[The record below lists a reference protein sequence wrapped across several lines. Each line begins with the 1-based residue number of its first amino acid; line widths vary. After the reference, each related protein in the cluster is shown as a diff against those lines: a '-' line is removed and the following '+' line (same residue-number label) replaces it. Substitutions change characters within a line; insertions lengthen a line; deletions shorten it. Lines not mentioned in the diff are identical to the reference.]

1 MQQRAKAYQIIKNEL
16 LSEIQAGSCGGH
28 IGARALAAKVLR
40 QGFYWLVVIDD
51 ASKIVATCEACQKF
65 SHRSNAPALPSQLI
79 MPSWPLQTW
88 GIDIVG
94 PLPASQGNYKYALMA
109 VEYFTKWIES
119 KPITNITS
127 ATMKKFF
134 WQNIICRFRV
144 PRVIMVDNVK
154 QFENDLFQE
163 FCDQI
168 VMKVAFTSVY
178 HLQTN

>member
-1 MQQRAKAYQIIKNEL
+1 
-16 LSEIQAGSCGGH
+16 
-28 IGARALAAKVLR
+28 
-40 QGFYWLVVIDD
+40 
-51 ASKIVATCEACQKF
+51 
-65 SHRSNAPALPSQLI
+65 
-79 MPSWPLQTW
+79 
-88 GIDIVG
+88 VG
-94 PLPASQGNYKYALMA
+94 TLPASQGNYKYTLMA

-127 ATMKKFF
+127 ATIKKFF

-144 PRVIMVDNVK
+144 PRAIMVDNVK

-178 HLQTN
+178 HPQTN